1 MKKARKFWP
10 FIFFSGIILFAT
22 RKFLFKD
29 GYILY
34 GEYFSTTNYFFYL
47 KDFLKAWS
55 DNTSL
60 GHSNIGFPTTYGS
73 NPVFFINS
81 PGFVIS
87 WLTLMSML
95 QLVFGQLTSKIYFLI
110 ALFLPFWGMY
120 FFSKYWFK
128 YPRAIAF
135 LSGLIYLTSAQI
147 VDRIYAGHIHY
158 VFGYGILPFLLLFI
172 LKSSEEKNTK
182 LQRFYLLTS
191 GLTASF
197 LLWYMPHLFTFIV
210 IMLFFYLLLFI
221 VDASIHKKKSFFL
234 TITVC
239 FFLALLLNIH
249 AWLPAVF
256 FPENYPFLKNLTYS
270 FQSVYYSSSR
280 VNLKDILNLGSGFQ
294 EKIPLSDN
302 LTNLINLRLIFPILS
317 LLGLILCKEKRKSLF
332 AFFLIL
338 SGLILSLGTNSPLG
352 GIFAFIYKN
361 TLLFSLFREIS
372 KFSVCMPLGYP
383 FYFLYF

>member
-1 MKKARKFWP
+1 
-10 FIFFSGIILFAT
+10 
-22 RKFLFKD
+22 
-29 GYILY
+29 
-34 GEYFSTTNYFFYL
+34 
-47 KDFLKAWS
+47 
-55 DNTSL
+55 
-60 GHSNIGFPTTYGS
+60 
-73 NPVFFINS
+73 
-81 PGFVIS
+81 
-87 WLTLMSML
+87 
-95 QLVFGQLTSKIYFLI
+95 
-110 ALFLPFWGMY
+110 
-120 FFSKYWFK
+120 
-128 YPRAIAF
+128 
-135 LSGLIYLTSAQI
+135 
-147 VDRIYAGHIHY
+147 
-158 VFGYGILPFLLLFI
+158 
-172 LKSSEEKNTK
+172 
-182 LQRFYLLTS
+182 
-191 GLTASF
+191 
-197 LLWYMPHLFTFIV
+197 MPHLFTFIV

-372 KFSVCMPLGYP
+372 KFSVLYAFGISFLFPLFLISVLKINKRIYSLLLISFIAFILLINPLFLSGNFASVIVPFQPPVKYYQLKNFISKFKGDFRVAIYP
-383 FYFLYF
+383 NTGSIGDYDWYKKLGIVNGSPYFNLFTSFLPLAKNIAISNRSLRDFGSRYLDFLEANLDQGWAAQRLGEANIRLIIIDHSLPDFTQVLNSAKKN